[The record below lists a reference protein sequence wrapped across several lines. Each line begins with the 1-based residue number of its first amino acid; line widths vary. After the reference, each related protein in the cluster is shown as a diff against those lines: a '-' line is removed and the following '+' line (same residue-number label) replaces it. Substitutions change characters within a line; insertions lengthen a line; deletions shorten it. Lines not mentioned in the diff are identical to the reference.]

1 MTAARKIKVSV
12 TISEDLLLTID
23 HHAKHR
29 DGATRSSVIEE
40 WLRTAAKRKAAEA
53 LEHDTVAYYADYS
66 AAARQDDEDWS
77 QVSSE
82 QFESLEID

>member
-1 MTAARKIKVSV
+1 MTTARKVKVSV

-23 HHAKHR
+23 QLAKHR

-66 AAARQDDEDWS
+66 AAARQDDDDWS
-77 QVSSE
+77 LISSE
-82 QFESLEID
+82 QLGLLEID